1 MPLSELSPEAE
12 RQVNVFGSN
21 VDASF
26 GKGGALIKQLFDLI
40 FDGAIKPNI
49 DINAIDK
56 GWIEALLK
64 RIAPFIEGSGPFL
77 KILASLLPLLMVFLA
92 PSPDAKKPTN
102 VTTI

>member
-1 MPLSELSPEAE
+1 MPISELSPEAE

-26 GKGGALIKQLFDLI
+26 GKGGALIKKLLDVLFDET
-40 FDGAIKPNI
+40 IKPNI
-49 DINAIDK
+49 DITAIDK
-56 GWIEALLK
+56 DWIAAILK
-64 RIAPFIEGSGPFL
+64 KLAPFIEGSGPFL

-92 PSPDAKKPTN
+92 PTPAKKPTN